1 MSTVAIILAAD
12 GAPGFSEPKYLALL
26 RGKPL
31 LQHVVDDA
39 AEWPVDAVIVA
50 LGADADAL
58 LDTID
63 FGETTVVIDPE
74 WAEGSASPL
83 RAALDLASRD
93 RAVRRC
99 VLARGDQ
106 PGIDGTTVG
115 ALIEMAS
122 ETSADAVVPK
132 YRYAVG
138 WPIVLDHSIWE
149 HLLGG
154 EGSVNLHDVV
164 ASHASGV
171 EEIWYDRLSPPTYEG
186 PDDFPTIR
194 R

>member
-12 GAPGFSEPKYLALL
+12 AALEFSGPKYLAVL

-74 WAEGSASPL
+74 WAEEIGRASC
-83 RAALDLASRD
+83 RER
-93 RAVRRC
+93 V
-99 VLARGDQ
+99 
-106 PGIDGTTVG
+106 
-115 ALIEMAS
+115 
-122 ETSADAVVPK
+122 
-132 YRYAVG
+132 
-138 WPIVLDHSIWE
+138 
-149 HLLGG
+149 
-154 EGSVNLHDVV
+154 
-164 ASHASGV
+164 
-171 EEIWYDRLSPPTYEG
+171 
-186 PDDFPTIR
+186 
-194 R
+194 